1 MKQSK
6 KFTCNKGTLSAWRG
20 IGIASSRTPT
30 EKEGPVKRALQAIS
44 LSIVFLALHQ
54 TPRAIAQAGA
64 SNPAMDK
71 FKEDMKIAVLNGSLT
86 VPQVK
91 ELQANAETLKG
102 AREERQPG
110 APVDLLTP
118 YQAVSNMKTIMATV
132 KQPDRG
138 ILQEDAQTLLANKK
152 PQEVSAQPPS
162 AGQKLGK
169 DVFVAVMFGKPT
181 EEQVKQLQDSLN
193 ALQQAKADSGR
204 PPAMNA
210 GSFRDQD
217 RQAVLDD
224 LNNLGPQG
232 GGGRRG

>member
-1 MKQSK
+1 MK
-6 KFTCNKGTLSAWRG
+6 NVL
-20 IGIASSRTPT
+20 
-30 EKEGPVKRALQAIS
+30 RALS
-44 LSIVFLALHQ
+44 LSIVLLTLHH
-54 TPRAIAQAGA
+54 PPSAIGQAAA

-71 FKEDMKIAVLNGSLT
+71 FKEDMKTAVLNGSIT

-91 ELQANAETLKG
+91 ELQTNAETLKA

-118 YQAVSNMKTIMATV
+118 YRAVSRMKAIMATV
-132 KQPDRG
+132 KQQDRE
-138 ILQEDAQTLLANKK
+138 ILQEDVQAILANQK
-152 PQEVSAQPPS
+152 PQAASTEPPN
-162 AGQKLGK
+162 AGKKLGK

-181 EEQVKQLQDSLN
+181 EDQVKQLQDSLN
-193 ALQQAKADSGR
+193 ALQQAKNDSGR
-204 PPAMNA
+204 PLQALMGLKKSKSEIEAVMNA

-232 GGGRRG
+232 GGRRRSG